1 MSRQQH
7 EGRVESANE
16 RGIKVNGEWRNVSRF
31 HPVELPPRGSLV
43 RLETDSLGY
52 IRSIEVLEPA
62 PATNGA
68 TRTHPENTPQ
78 LPRKQP
84 ENTPNTIS
92 RLAVLKAAAYFAAAR
107 EEIKSGDVL
116 RIAQAWLA
124 WAQEDK

>member
-16 RGIKVNGEWRNVSRF
+16 RGIKVNGDWHNVSKF
-31 HPVELPPRGSLV
+31 HPLELPPRGALV

-52 IRSIEVLEPA
+52 IRSIEVLEPP

-68 TRTHPENTPQ
+68 TGVN
-78 LPRKQP
+78 RKSTD
-84 ENTPNTIS
+84 NNTIS
-92 RLAVLKAAAYFAAAR
+92 RLAVLKAAASFAATR
-107 EEIKSGDVL
+107 QDIKSNDVL
-116 RIAQAWLA
+116 RIAQTWLA